1 MTETALYIR
10 HSEHRE
16 ESLSTNA
23 REGSYA
29 KVSWTGGGEAARRL
43 LSFFAT
49 AVTRG

>member
-29 KVSWTGGGEAARRL
+29 RVL
-43 LSFFAT
+43 LSRERASGAAVAIFFAT